1 MIASHYST
9 LEERTTKN
17 INFAKIMY
25 GLQNT
30 YVSGG
35 WGEGGGSSLAWTE
48 DDERTVS
55 FEKRTKKRFCN

>member
-1 MIASHYST
+1 
-9 LEERTTKN
+9 
-17 INFAKIMY
+17 MY

-55 FEKRTKKRFCN
+55 FEKKMKKRFINEMKMSYTMFKVL

>member
-1 MIASHYST
+1 
-9 LEERTTKN
+9 
-17 INFAKIMY
+17 MY
-25 GLQNT
+25 GLQNS

-55 FEKRTKKRFCN
+55 FEKRTKKDFAIEVDFKFKIFVFNH

>member
-1 MIASHYST
+1 
-9 LEERTTKN
+9 
-17 INFAKIMY
+17 MY

-48 DDERTVS
+48 DDEKTVS
-55 FEKRTKKRFCN
+55 FAMFDMSFVIIL

>member
-1 MIASHYST
+1 
-9 LEERTTKN
+9 
-17 INFAKIMY
+17 MY
-25 GLQNT
+25 GLQNS

-55 FEKRTKKRFCN
+55 FEKKIFINEMKISYTMFKIL

>member
-1 MIASHYST
+1 
-9 LEERTTKN
+9 
-17 INFAKIMY
+17 MY
-25 GLQNT
+25 GLQNS

-55 FEKRTKKRFCN
+55 FEKKMSYTMFKVL